1 MLNTFKHQTPTPVAS
16 EYSDRK
22 QRIHDFLSQTAVGV
36 LSTVNPDGEPH
47 GVVIYFNINTD
58 FGITFLTRA
67 GTRKYDNLKHHNHLM
82 LTVFDLRTQTTAQIT
97 GRAIEITDNYEVN
110 QVAAG
115 MLATSLKI
123 SEPGLPP
130 ITKLEAGDYVAFTI
144 HPVQIRMAVYAR
156 PDPGEYTELFE
167 SIESF
172 EFSQ

>member
-1 MLNTFKHQTPTPVAS
+1 MAYTLKHRAPSTIAS
-16 EYSDRK
+16 KYSDRK
-22 QRIHDFLSQTAVGV
+22 QRIHDFLSQTAIGV

-47 GVVIYFNINTD
+47 GVVIYFNINAD
-58 FGITFLTRA
+58 FGITFLTRS

-82 LTVFDLRTQTTAQIT
+82 LTVFDVVTQTTAQIT
-97 GRAIEITDNYEVN
+97 GRAVEITDSYEIN
-110 QVAAG
+110 QVAAS
-115 MLATSLKI
+115 MLAISLKI

-144 HPVQIRMAVYAR
+144 QPVQIRMAVYAR

>member
-1 MLNTFKHQTPTPVAS
+1 MTYTLKHRAPSPIVPV
-16 EYSDRK
+16 YSDRK

-47 GVVIYFNINTD
+47 GVVIYFNINQD
-58 FGITFLTRA
+58 FRITFLTRA

-82 LTVFDLRTQTTAQIT
+82 LTVFDVATQTTAQVT
-97 GRAIEITDNYEVN
+97 GQAIEITDNYEIN

-144 HPVQIRMAVYAR
+144 HPLQIRMAVYAR